1 MPVSDL
7 SDVLRSIRVRY
18 PTPLGDRHP
27 AFLVEAA
34 RATGA
39 KLLRKESGSHVTLP
53 TGVGVSTDIL
63 VFSNGAECF
72 DVLRDSEGAGE
83 VVWQARGAIAGEY
96 VDVGN
101 AAPPPPQGDLA
112 DRVGWLEER
121 FDRLVEYLR
130 GVE

>member
-1 MPVSDL
+1 M
-7 SDVLRSIRVRY
+7 
-18 PTPLGDRHP
+18 
-27 AFLVEAA
+27 
-34 RATGA
+34 
-39 KLLRKESGSHVTLP
+39 
-53 TGVGVSTDIL
+53 
-63 VFSNGAECF
+63 FSNGAECF